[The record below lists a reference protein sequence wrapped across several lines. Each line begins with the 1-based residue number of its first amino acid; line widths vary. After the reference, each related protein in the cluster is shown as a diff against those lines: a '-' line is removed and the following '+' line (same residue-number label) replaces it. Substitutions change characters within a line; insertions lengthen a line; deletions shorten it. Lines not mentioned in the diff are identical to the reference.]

1 VPSGHGGSS
10 SETDRGS
17 SAISTSGADDRRCR
31 DARLSARP
39 DATGQPRGH
48 ARDAVDV
55 DALDADALEDHAL
68 DLDELRPDAL
78 DLDAVDVDAL
88 DLDALTLGT
97 LRG

>member
-1 VPSGHGGSS
+1 MAAGVAPRRN
-10 SETDRGS
+10 DRG
-17 SAISTSGADDRRCR
+17 R
-31 DARLSARP
+31 ARLSARP
-39 DATGQPRGH
+39 DAAGQPRGY
-48 ARDAVDV
+48 ARDAVGV
-55 DALDADALEDHAL
+55 DALDADALEPHAL